1 MQSTFRNYQYL
12 GLLIVIWGS
21 SFAMIYECLNGGYFS
36 PEQTVGY
43 RLTIGSV
50 FLIITCLICRKKFP
64 NTLTAWISFLIYAV
78 IGNIIPFQLIAQGQ
92 VFITSGMAGLLMA
105 FVPLVTMVLAHIFLP
120 NNALNRFKII
130 GFVSGISGV
139 LFILGPSINDGNNES
154 YGIFLILGA
163 TFFYSINSV
172 IVEKLP
178 KYDPLVAAT
187 CSTTLASFLAFLL
200 WPDIINLSLDGIP
213 IKTSLNMLAL
223 GLLST
228 GLGALIYFNLINN
241 AGAAFLSNMNYV
253 IPVYAFTLGAIVLGE
268 PVLWQNMLALVL
280 IVFGIFISR
289 KNIKSKL
296 NFL

>member
-1 MQSTFRNYQYL
+1 MQSSLRNYQYL

-21 SFAMIYECLNGGYFS
+21 SFAMIFECLNGGYFS

-50 FLIITCLICRKKFP
+50 VLILTCLICRKKFP
-64 NTLTAWISFLIYAV
+64 NTLTTWVGFLIYAV

-105 FVPLVTMVLAHIFLP
+105 FVPLMTMVLAHIFLP
-120 NNALNRFKII
+120 NNELNRFKII
-130 GFVSGISGV
+130 GFILGISGV
-139 LFILGPSINDGNNES
+139 LFILGPSINDGNNEL
-154 YGIFLILGA
+154 YGILLILGA

-187 CSTTLASFLAFLL
+187 CSTTLASLLAFLL
-200 WPDIINLSLDGIP
+200 WPDIVNLSLDGVP
-213 IKTSLNMLAL
+213 IKTLLNMLAL

-241 AGAAFLSNMNYV
+241 AGASFLSNMNYV
-253 IPVYAFTLGAIVLGE
+253 IPVYAFTLGAFVLGE
-268 PVLWQNMLALVL
+268 PVLWQNMVALVL
-280 IVFGIFISR
+280 IVFGIFVSR
-289 KNIKSKL
+289 KKLKS
-296 NFL
+296 

>member
-1 MQSTFRNYQYL
+1 MQSSLRNYQYL

-21 SFAMIYECLNGGYFS
+21 SFAMIFECLNGGYFS
-36 PEQTVGY
+36 PEQIVGY

-50 FLIITCLICRKKFP
+50 VLILTCLICRKKFP
-64 NTLTAWISFLIYAV
+64 NTLNTWVGFLIYAV

-92 VFITSGMAGLLMA
+92 LFITSGMAGLLMA
-105 FVPLVTMVLAHIFLP
+105 FVPLMTIVLAHIFLP
-120 NNALNRFKII
+120 NNELNRFKII
-130 GFVSGISGV
+130 GFILGISGV
-139 LFILGPSINDGNNES
+139 LFILGPSISDGNNEL
-154 YGIFLILGA
+154 YGILLILGA

-187 CSTTLASFLAFLL
+187 CSSTLASLLAFLL
-200 WPDIINLSLDGIP
+200 WPDIINLSLDGVP
-213 IKTSLNMLAL
+213 IRTLLNMLAL

-253 IPVYAFTLGAIVLGE
+253 IPVYAFTLGAFVLGE
-268 PVLWQNMLALVL
+268 PVLWQNMVALVL
-280 IVFGIFISR
+280 IVFGIFVSR
-289 KNIKSKL
+289 KLKSKS
-296 NFL
+296 

>member
-1 MQSTFRNYQYL
+1 MQSSLRNYQYL

-21 SFAMIYECLNGGYFS
+21 SFAMIFECLNGGYFS
-36 PEQTVGY
+36 PEQIVGY

-50 FLIITCLICRKKFP
+50 VLILTCLICRKKFP
-64 NTLTAWISFLIYAV
+64 NTLNTWVGFLIYAV

-92 VFITSGMAGLLMA
+92 LFITSGMAGLLMA
-105 FVPLVTMVLAHIFLP
+105 FVPLMTMVLAHIFLP
-120 NNALNRFKII
+120 NNELNRFKII
-130 GFVSGISGV
+130 GFILGISGV
-139 LFILGPSINDGNNES
+139 LFILGPSISDGNNEL
-154 YGIFLILGA
+154 YGILLILGA

-187 CSTTLASFLAFLL
+187 CSSTLASLLAFLL
-200 WPDIINLSLDGIP
+200 WPDIINLSLDGVP
-213 IKTSLNMLAL
+213 IRTLLNMLAL

-253 IPVYAFTLGAIVLGE
+253 IPVYAFTLGAFVLGE
-268 PVLWQNMLALVL
+268 PVLWQNMVALVL
-280 IVFGIFISR
+280 IVFGIFVSR
-289 KNIKSKL
+289 KLKSKS
-296 NFL
+296 

>member
-1 MQSTFRNYQYL
+1 MQSSLRNYQYL

-21 SFAMIYECLNGGYFS
+21 SFAMIFECLNGGYFS
-36 PEQTVGY
+36 PEQIVGY

-50 FLIITCLICRKKFP
+50 VLILTCLICRKKFP
-64 NTLTAWISFLIYAV
+64 NTLNTWVGFLIYAV

-92 VFITSGMAGLLMA
+92 LFITSGMAGLLMA
-105 FVPLVTMVLAHIFLP
+105 FVPLMTMVLAHIFLP
-120 NNALNRFKII
+120 NNELNRFKII
-130 GFVSGISGV
+130 GFILGISGV
-139 LFILGPSINDGNNES
+139 LFILGPSISDGNNEL
-154 YGIFLILGA
+154 YGILLILGA

-187 CSTTLASFLAFLL
+187 CSTTLASLLAFLL
-200 WPDIINLSLDGIP
+200 WPDIINLSLDGVP
-213 IKTSLNMLAL
+213 IRTLLNMLAL

-253 IPVYAFTLGAIVLGE
+253 IPVYAFTLGAFVLGE
-268 PVLWQNMLALVL
+268 PVLWQNMVALVL
-280 IVFGIFISR
+280 IVFGIFVSR
-289 KNIKSKL
+289 KLKSKS
-296 NFL
+296 

>member
-1 MQSTFRNYQYL
+1 MQSTFKNYQYL

-21 SFAMIYECLNGGYFS
+21 SFAMIYECLKGGHFS
-36 PEQTVGY
+36 PEQIVGY

-50 FLIITCLICRKKFP
+50 VLIVSCLICRTKFP
-64 NTLTAWISFLIYAV
+64 NTLSAWIDFLIYAV
-78 IGNIIPFQLIAQGQ
+78 IGNVIPFQLIAQGQ

-130 GFVSGISGV
+130 GFVLGISGV
-139 LFILGPSINDGNNES
+139 LFILGPSINDGNNEL
-154 YGIFLILGA
+154 YGILLILGA

-178 KYDPLVAAT
+178 NYDPLVAAT
-187 CSTTLASFLAFLL
+187 CSTTIASLLAFLL
-200 WPDIINLSLDGIP
+200 WPDIINLSLDGVP
-213 IKTSLNMLAL
+213 IKTILNMLGL

-253 IPVYAFTLGAIVLGE
+253 IPVYAFTLGAFVLGE
-268 PVLWQNMLALVL
+268 PVLWQNMVALVL

-289 KNIKSKL
+289 KIIKSQS
-296 NFL
+296 

>member
-1 MQSTFRNYQYL
+1 MQSSLRNYQYL

-21 SFAMIYECLNGGYFS
+21 SFAMIFECLNGGYFS
-36 PEQTVGY
+36 PEQIVGY

-50 FLIITCLICRKKFP
+50 VLILTCLICRKKFP
-64 NTLTAWISFLIYAV
+64 NTLNTWVGFLIYAV

-92 VFITSGMAGLLMA
+92 LFITSGMAGLLMA
-105 FVPLVTMVLAHIFLP
+105 FVPLMTIVLAHIFLP
-120 NNALNRFKII
+120 NNELNRFKII
-130 GFVSGISGV
+130 GFILGISGV
-139 LFILGPSINDGNNES
+139 LFILGPSINDGNNEL
-154 YGIFLILGA
+154 YGILLILGA

-187 CSTTLASFLAFLL
+187 CSSTLASLLAFLL
-200 WPDIINLSLDGIP
+200 WPDIINLSLDGVP
-213 IKTSLNMLAL
+213 IKTLLNMLAL

-253 IPVYAFTLGAIVLGE
+253 IPVYAFTLGAFVLGE
-268 PVLWQNMLALVL
+268 PVLWQNMVALVL
-280 IVFGIFISR
+280 IVFSIFVSR
-289 KNIKSKL
+289 KLKSKS
-296 NFL
+296 